1 MKKSFINLTPHSVVL
16 NDGTVYPKSGTVA
29 RVSQS
34 FSSPDDDGVAT
45 QNYGAT
51 TDLPEPQEGVM
62 YIVSLVVLTA
72 VEKHRNDCVAPGS
85 GAPGVVRD
93 EKGQIV
99 SVPFLVR
106 NAQ

>member
-1 MKKSFINLTPHSVVL
+1 MKTFLNLTPHNVVL
-16 NDGTVYPKSGTVA
+16 NDGTVYPKSGIVA

-34 FSSPDDDGVAT
+34 FSPPDEDSIAT
-45 QNYGAT
+45 QSYGAT

-62 YIVSLVVLTA
+62 FIVSLVVLTA

-93 EKGQIV
+93 EKGQIL